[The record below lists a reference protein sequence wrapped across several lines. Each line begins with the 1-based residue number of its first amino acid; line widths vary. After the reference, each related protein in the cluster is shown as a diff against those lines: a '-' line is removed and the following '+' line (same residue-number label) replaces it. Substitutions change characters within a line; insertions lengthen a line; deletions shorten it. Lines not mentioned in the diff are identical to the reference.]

1 MITEKEADNWITKN
15 KDRHWNVP
23 KMMVEFANDKVKEVV
38 KEIHSQTKDKDKP
51 LTSEWIGFKSY
62 L

>member
-15 KDRHWNVP
+15 KDRHWTVP
-23 KMMVEFANDKVKEVV
+23 TMMVEFANDKVKEVV

-51 LTSEWIGFKSY
+51 LTPEWIGFKSY

>member
-1 MITEKEADNWITKN
+1 MITEQEADNWISQN
-15 KDRHWNVP
+15 KDRHRWVTS
-23 KMMVEFANDKVKEVV
+23 KIMVEFANDKITEVLR
-38 KEIHSQTKDKDKP
+38 EIHSQTKDKP